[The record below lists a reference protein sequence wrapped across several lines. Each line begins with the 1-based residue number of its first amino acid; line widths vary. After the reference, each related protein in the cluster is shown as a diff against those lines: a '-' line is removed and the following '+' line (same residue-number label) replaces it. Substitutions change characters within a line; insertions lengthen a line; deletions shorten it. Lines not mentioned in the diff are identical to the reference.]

1 MSEFRSVCATMFGMS
16 GYLEMSTTGFACITP
31 RIFGEVYTTRC
42 TCTCIHCV
50 PSEKMMAIPEV
61 TNKIMATICVRAI
74 RATYLFDKGQCNI
87 YKLIWFLLLCHLQ
100 DSIKPLVPWN
110 LRTKTWWVDVLVCL
124 FAFIP
129 PVWQIGIFSLACVN
143 TQTITKKYLSMFW
156 LRELCVCLRAMS
168 S

>member
-1 MSEFRSVCATMFGMS
+1 MFGVS
-16 GYLEMSTTGFACITP
+16 GYMEMSTTGFACITP
-31 RIFGEVYTTRC
+31 RIFGAVYTTRC

-74 RATYLFDKGQCNI
+74 RVTYLFEKEQWDI
-87 YKLIWFLLLCHLQ
+87 HKLICLLLCHLQ

-124 FAFIP
+124 LAFISS
-129 PVWQIGIFSLACVN
+129 VWQIGILSLACVN
-143 TQTITKKYLSMFW
+143 TRTTTKAYLSMCW
-156 LRELCVCLRAMS
+156 LRELCVCLCTMS